1 MVQRVQLDLEFK
13 VTREELVPQVL
24 QVLLAHKALPAH
36 RDHKALLV
44 NTGQLVQLVL
54 KVLLGHKDNQ
64 L

>member
-1 MVQRVQLDLEFK
+1 LEFK

-36 RDHKALLV
+36 RDHKVLLV
-44 NTGQLVQLVL
+44 TTEGLVLLVL